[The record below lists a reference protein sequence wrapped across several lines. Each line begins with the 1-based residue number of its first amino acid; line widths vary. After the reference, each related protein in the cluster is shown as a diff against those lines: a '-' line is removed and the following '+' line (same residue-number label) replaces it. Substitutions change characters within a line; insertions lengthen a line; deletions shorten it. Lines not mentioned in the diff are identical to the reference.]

1 MSRYYTH
8 LNTAKHIIEKYDGGI
23 PLSAWLKDF
32 FRLHKQMGSRDRK
45 TISSLVYCFYRL
57 GHSTTGMSVE
67 ERILLGVFLCH
78 QSSHEI
84 LHHLRPDWNDV
95 IELSLQDKIKHSAIS
110 TNGFQFNNIFS
121 WYDELSVDV
130 DVNLFNRS
138 FLQQPDLFIGIR
150 PGKEISVLK
159 KLDDAGIPFHTI
171 NNTCIALPNATKID
185 DIIELDNEAV
195 IQDYNSQQT
204 GSFFPFSSSG
214 FQLPAANAKLRT
226 LNPDRAGAS
235 PAPTSILPSPDS
247 RLPTPDSLLQTLN
260 SEPRTL
266 QVWDCCAASGG
277 KSIMAKDLDA
287 DIQLTVSDVR
297 ESILHN
303 LHRRFQKAGIK
314 NYEWLLTDL
323 SAANCRLPGKSFDM
337 IIADLP
343 CTGSGTWARTPEQL
357 YFFKPDSIT
366 YYSDLQKKIIRN
378 VVPALQKG
386 GCLVYIT
393 CSVFK
398 KENEEQVNFIQQNF
412 NLQLLRSALLKGYDI
427 KADSMFVAVF
437 ER

>member
-1 MSRYYTH
+1 MSRYYSH
-8 LNTAKHIIEKYDGGI
+8 LNTARYIIEKYDGGI

-32 FRLHKQMGSRDRK
+32 FRLHKQMGSSDRK

-57 GHSTTGMSVE
+57 GHSTTDLSVE
-67 ERILLGVFLCH
+67 ERILFGVFLCH
-78 QSSHEI
+78 QS
-84 LHHLRPDWNDV
+84 PDLTLNHFKPEWNDA
-95 IELSLQDKIKHSAIS
+95 IELSLQDKIKHSPIS
-110 TNGFQFNNIFS
+110 TNGFQFNKIFP
-121 WYDELSVDV
+121 WYDELSVDIEV
-130 DVNLFNRS
+130 DLFNRS
-138 FLQQPDLFIGIR
+138 FLQQPDLFLRIR
-150 PGKEISVLK
+150 PGKETSVLK
-159 KLDDAGIPFHTI
+159 KLDDAGIPFQTI

-185 DIIELDNEAV
+185 GIIELDSEAV

-204 GSFFPFSSSG
+204 GNF
-214 FQLPAANAKLRT
+214 FQLFASDLPPSSLESELRT
-226 LNPDRAGAS
+226 A
-235 PAPTSILPSPDS
+235 
-247 RLPTPDSLLQTLN
+247 
-260 SEPRTL
+260 

-277 KSIMAKDLDA
+277 KSIMAKDLYA

-323 SAANCRLPGKSFDM
+323 SAANCRLPGKRFDM

-366 YYSDLQKKIIRN
+366 YYNDLQKKIIRN

-412 NLQLLRSALLKGYDI
+412 NLQLLRSALLKGYDM